1 MNNKYAKAYTEV
13 LEILSHFS
21 KEEYSRIPKE
31 KIEFYKNNMD
41 TNYEFKI
48 NPQIDLFEQDISEEA
63 NAIMISLFRDYFAT
77 EKQKEKLKI
86 LLYQNQNIQ
95 EQEKAKKYNPNNL
108 FENKKQQDI
117 KENIATTQ
125 YAMIKYKKNIFKDI
139 INKIFSYF
147 KLSKGTK

>member
-139 INKIFSYF
+139 INKIFSYL

>member
-21 KEEYSRIPKE
+21 EEEYSRIPKE

-139 INKIFSYF
+139 INKIFSYL

>member
-21 KEEYSRIPKE
+21 EEEYSRIPKE

-86 LLYQNQNIQ
+86 LLYQNQSIQ

>member
-13 LEILSHFS
+13 LEILRHFTE
-21 KEEYSRIPKE
+21 EEYSRIPKE
-31 KIEFYKNNMD
+31 KIEFYKNNRNK
-41 TNYEFKI
+41 NYEFKI

-95 EQEKAKKYNPNNL
+95 EQEKNKKYNPKNL
-108 FENKKQQDI
+108 FKNKKQENV
-117 KENIATTQ
+117 KENVTITQ
-125 YAMIKYKKNIFKDI
+125 SAMVKYKKNIFKKI
-139 INKIFSYF
+139 INKIIDYF
-147 KLSKGTK
+147 KLNKR